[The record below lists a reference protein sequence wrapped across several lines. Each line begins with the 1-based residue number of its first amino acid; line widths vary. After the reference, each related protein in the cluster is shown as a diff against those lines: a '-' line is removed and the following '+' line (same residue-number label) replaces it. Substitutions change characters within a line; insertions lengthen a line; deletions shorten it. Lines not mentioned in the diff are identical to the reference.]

1 MRWLLRFQMDRLL
14 SSQKSLLPESMAFCV
29 FATSHVRAPFV
40 FYSRISTPLA
50 AVRFRAYAHPVFRS
64 TTSIIVSAALK
75 GRGCGAK
82 NQHHLWTQAP
92 EYVARPGFPVSLS
105 AGNAPSGMSERRM
118 QMMDHERQERDLQ
131 EVINTTQASYLAVIE
146 NTFALQERILR
157 FARHLIETSAEDL
170 QTQAENNRGMLETL
184 SEESRRHREAME
196 SLVRESAEVYES
208 LLRSPFS
215 HHQDHPSFE
224 EAKGAPEV
232 KS

>member
-1 MRWLLRFQMDRLL
+1 
-14 SSQKSLLPESMAFCV
+14 
-29 FATSHVRAPFV
+29 
-40 FYSRISTPLA
+40 
-50 AVRFRAYAHPVFRS
+50 
-64 TTSIIVSAALK
+64 
-75 GRGCGAK
+75 
-82 NQHHLWTQAP
+82 
-92 EYVARPGFPVSLS
+92 
-105 AGNAPSGMSERRM
+105 MSERRM

-215 HHQDHPSFE
+215 HHQDYPSFE